1 MNIVATRNNTGLS
14 IPWYQDGKLVAL
26 ARRTTGKDC
35 NNDEFDMF
43 VSVCRDLNLSPMRK
57 QIYCFVFSKN
67 DPDKRNMTL
76 VVAIDGG
83 RAIAARSGNYQPDDQ
98 EPNWVFKDDLK
109 DPLKNPHGIEK
120 CTVGVYHRPT
130 RNDPF
135 KRIVHTVYWDEFA
148 PLVKR
153 GDADAYE
160 WIGTGEVYPQG
171 HPKAGREKQRKQLRP
186 GADGT
191 ITERLDPSKDQW
203 IRAGRNQLAKCAE
216 MGALRKGWPED
227 LSRVVVEE
235 ETHRAQVLEDV
246 DYTDLT
252 PSQMAA
258 KGETDARM
266 ERIGGPALFATFDS
280 TGTLERV
287 PHGQFADRMLAATA
301 GLAPTAVAALVDRNR
316 EALKEFWAH
325 SKNDALELRKILE
338 QRSRSDVANAPSTP
352 SAISGDDLAKAAPP
366 QPGEIDTGGAAQ
378 PDALIGDA
386 AQRLRNALLRD
397 IGTLGSS
404 GDLAIWVRDARPQIA
419 RLPRPMIAEVEASF
433 KERQAQVSGASR

>member
-1 MNIVATRNNTGLS
+1 MNLVVRNPSLPS
-14 IPWYQDGKLVAL
+14 VPWHQDGKLLAL

-67 DPDKRNMTL
+67 DPEKRNMTL

-83 RAIAARSGNYQPDDQ
+83 RAIAARSGNYQPDDR
-98 EPNWVFKDDLK
+98 EPDWVFNDRLK

-130 RNDPF
+130 KNDPF

-160 WIGTGEVYPQG
+160 WVGTGEVYPPG
-171 HPKAGREKQRKQLRP
+171 HAKAGREKQRKQLRP

-191 ITERLDPSKDQW
+191 VSERLDPSKEQW

-235 ETHRAQVLEDV
+235 ETHRAQVIEGE
-246 DYTDLT
+246 YADLT
-252 PSQMAA
+252 PSEMADR
-258 KGETDARM
+258 GESDARI
-266 ERIGGPALFATFDS
+266 EKIGGPALFATFDAH
-280 TGTLERV
+280 GTLERV
-287 PHGQFADRMLAATA
+287 PYGQFVDRMLAATEKLPPA
-301 GLAPTAVAALVDRNR
+301 EVAALVDRNR

-325 SKNDALELRKILE
+325 KKTDALELKKILE
-338 QRSRSDVANAPSTP
+338 QRSAVTGAQAGDT
-352 SAISGDDLAKAAPP
+352 SGAKAASPNH
-366 QPGEIDTGGAAQ
+366 GDTDTGGAAERT
-378 PDALIGDA
+378 A
-386 AQRLRNALLRD
+386 AKEKMFPQLE
-397 IGTLGSS
+397 GTLAERHRDNLISQIVQLDS
-404 GDLAIWVRDARPQIA
+404 ASDLLYFGRDADAEIS
-419 RLPRPMIAEVEASF
+419 RLPDHMQERVRAEFNS
-433 KERQAQVSGASR
+433 RQSTVLGR